1 MKARSRRK
9 RQRRLLFFVSALA
22 EPPCSSECPPFS
34 CLFFSFPGLLSSSSS
49 SLLSSCSLLCSLFL
63 FSPVFTFG
71 FFLSSCCALLD
82 PRNRAS
88 LRGGKV
94 LRRHREPRSTSP
106 LLRVLIEIASV
117 RGLVRIS
124 KKDGRLCARSR
135 WEAQAQ
141 WGPAP
146 KK

>member
-1 MKARSRRK
+1 MRARSRRK

-49 SLLSSCSLLCSLFL
+49 SFLSSCSLLCSLFL
-63 FSPVFTFG
+63 FSPVFLFV

-94 LRRHREPRSTSP
+94 LRRHREPRRTSP

-117 RGLVRIS
+117 RGAGANR
-124 KKDGRLCARSR
+124 KKIPRFASR
-135 WEAQAQ
+135 WEAQAH
-141 WGPAP
+141 WRST
-146 KK
+146 